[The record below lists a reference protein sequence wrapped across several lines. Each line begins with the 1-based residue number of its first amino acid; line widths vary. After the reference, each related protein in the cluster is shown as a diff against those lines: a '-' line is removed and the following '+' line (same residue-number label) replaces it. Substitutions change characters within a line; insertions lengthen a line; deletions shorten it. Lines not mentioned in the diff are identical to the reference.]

1 MIFSVGYRMSN
12 AAVGYDAGSL
22 ATAAATQVI
31 YTVADV
37 CWSDRGRYITGDSHD
52 FQPYFT

>member
-12 AAVGYDAGSL
+12 PAVGYDAGSL

-52 FQPYFT
+52 FQP